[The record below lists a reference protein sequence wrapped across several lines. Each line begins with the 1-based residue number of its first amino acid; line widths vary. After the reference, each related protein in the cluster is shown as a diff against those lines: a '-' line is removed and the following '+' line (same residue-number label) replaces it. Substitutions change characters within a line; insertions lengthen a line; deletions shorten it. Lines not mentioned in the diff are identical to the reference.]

1 MPVCTWKCIAVNV
14 SHWCVC
20 LHFFNLYHCLP
31 VKRVCVSGVW
41 LSPLDFQRIKKA
53 HTLLQ
58 TFYCDIQPVFSMVH
72 TVLASD
78 RSLFPFTLSSFLSHT
93 SFQFPL
99 LLNSCICLSN
109 VAFYWYCFS
118 CFCFRVCIYNCRKS
132 WNHGLTIRCSFCG
145 HKFAEPRWLTFWEI
159 TFVFLEYGGNF
170 FLVIKAKSLD
180 NIGMVPLAQGVCFPW
195 QFQNVLFH
203 KGAPFF
209 LVSVCV
215 CTFLCVNVCVM
226 VGVDRKSVV

>member
-1 MPVCTWKCIAVNV
+1 MSVCTWKCIAVNV
-14 SHWCVC
+14 SHWCMC
-20 LHFFNLYHCLP
+20 LHFLKGCVFPGFSSVPLISRESGKHTPYCKHSIVTYSQCLLWYTQSSPQVGPLYTFLF
-31 VKRVCVSGVW
+31 S
-41 LSPLDFQRIKKA
+41 L
-53 HTLLQ
+53 TL
-58 TFYCDIQPVFSMVH
+58 
-72 TVLASD
+72 
-78 RSLFPFTLSSFLSHT
+78 LSSFHYCSIAA
-93 SFQFPL
+93 FF
-99 LLNSCICLSN
+99 LSN

-145 HKFAEPRWLTFWEI
+145 HKSAEPRWLTFWEM

-170 FLVIKAKSLD
+170 FLVIKATSLD

-209 LVSVCV
+209 GVCV
-215 CTFLCVNVCVM
+215 CVCLCFYV
-226 VGVDRKSVV
+226 